1 MYTSGSSTCNHCAG
15 WFRRPV
21 HRKSPL
27 FNFELGCFAHNY
39 RPMLFLQQILNEMSR
54 CMQTEGAP
62 ASEQP
67 YGGTLLYNNK
77 NTEPLN
83 LQYFLIMVQTPSNCF
98 HCRMVDT
105 DQSQIMKTVMHDDN
119 WFSTVM
125 RLIIR
130 FAELLRLRNPWF
142 PFAGRLW
149 MHFWLCFPRT
159 HTLNFQQAATLYTRT
174 WVLKTFNFRWTF
186 SQGITAKAK
195 HHKHDIYST

>member
-1 MYTSGSSTCNHCAG
+1 MVCLWSETETTACLPSFCSFKSLIFSDSPKFSQVQVSARLMYTSGRSTCNHCAG

-39 RPMLFLQQILNEMSR
+39 RPMLFLQQILNEMLR

-62 ASEQP
+62 ASEPP

-83 LQYFLIMVQTPSNCF
+83 LQYFPIMVQTPSNCF

-105 DQSQIMKTVMHDDN
+105 DQSQIMKTVMHIVSR
-119 WFSTVM
+119 WQ
-125 RLIIR
+125 LI
-130 FAELLRLRNPWF
+130 FHSNEAEKSLVSFRW
-142 PFAGRLW
+142 
-149 MHFWLCFPRT
+149 
-159 HTLNFQQAATLYTRT
+159 ATLDALLIVLPTYT
-174 WVLKTFNFRWTF
+174 
-186 SQGITAKAK
+186 
-195 HHKHDIYST
+195 YP